1 MIRVVIADKNETMR
15 IGIKTLFEKNSAN
28 YAIWEAS
35 DRTSLL
41 NKVASHECHLVILE
55 PLMCPG
61 AGEAL
66 IRQVKRESPS
76 VAVLIYSE
84 LDERKHGV
92 RAIRCGARGYVTKSS
107 PAADLL
113 AAAERVSC
121 GRMHMS
127 QALAEEVALSAWGDR
142 SDDPHE
148 MLSEREKMVF
158 SMLVCGWSVKNI
170 ASILNVSNKTISTH
184 KARALAKMRCKNL
197 SELIQYAI
205 AKGLKEECEALC
217 QVW

>member
-15 IGIKTLFEKNSAN
+15 IGMRTIFEKHAPN

-41 NKVASHECHLVILE
+41 NKVASHECNLVVLE

-66 IRQVKRESPS
+66 IRQVKRESPGVS
-76 VAVLIYSE
+76 VLIYSE
-84 LDERKHGV
+84 LDEKSHGV
-92 RAIRCGARGYVTKSS
+92 RAIRCGARGYVMKTC

-113 AAAERVSC
+113 AAAERVSS

-127 QALAEEVALSAWGDR
+127 PALAEEVALSAWGDK
-142 SDDPHE
+142 SDAPHE
-148 MLSEREKMVF
+148 SLSEREKMVF

-170 ASILNVSNKTISTH
+170 ASMLNVSNKTISTH

-205 AKGLKEECEALC
+205 TKGLKEECEALC

>member
-1 MIRVVIADKNETMR
+1 MIRVVVADKNETMR
-15 IGIKTLFEKNSAN
+15 IGMRTLFEKHSTSFS
-28 YAIWEAS
+28 IWEAA

-41 NKVASHECHLVILE
+41 NNVANHECNLVILE

-61 AGEAL
+61 GGEAL
-66 IRQVKRESPS
+66 IRQVRRESP
-76 VAVLIYSE
+76 VAKVLVYSE

-92 RAIRCGARGYVTKSS
+92 RAIRCGARGYVMKSS

-113 AAAERVSC
+113 AAAERVSA

-127 QALAEEVALSAWGDR
+127 QALAEEVALSAWGDKT
-142 SDDPHE
+142 DAPHE

-170 ASILNVSNKTISTH
+170 ASVLNVSNKTVSTH
-184 KARALAKMRCKNL
+184 KARTLVKMRCANL
-197 SELIQYAI
+197 SELVQYAI
-205 AKGLKEECEALC
+205 VKGLKEDCEALC